1 MTVSCWQG
9 PFEIQQRMGPTT
21 YQVST
26 PGQSRSSRVLHVNLL
41 KEWVERPDKKAEVLL
56 IKRFPEDEE
65 VEEQYLPAAAS
76 LHLDLSHLPEG
87 KQLYVRA
94 LCYSEIFQENPGRT
108 NLVEHDIVLKEGASV
123 TEELQNTRTSADRA
137 EGGDRPNALS
147 GNC

>member
-1 MTVSCWQG
+1 MIGQPGRGPSTLAKKVFILLPSDESKLLARWQG

-56 IKRFPEDEE
+56 IKRVPEDEE

-87 KQLYVRA
+87 KQLQVRA
-94 LCYSEIFQENPGRT
+94 LCNSISSNIPGKSWK
-108 NLVEHDIVLKEGASV
+108 NKPG
-123 TEELQNTRTSADRA
+123 
-137 EGGDRPNALS
+137 
-147 GNC
+147 